1 MAEQTRHD
9 KQEIQRCFRTLKF
22 RLEDGRLETW
32 RTAARIQMWSL
43 GLCRIGQHPVVAVG
57 YDGNLEDRLGTALV
71 GRNQSYC
78 GMKTDPGTV
87 HGRPA

>member
-1 MAEQTRHD
+1 MAEQKHHD

-22 RLEDGRLETW
+22 RLEDGRLGTW
-32 RTAARIQMWSL
+32 RMAARIHMWSL
-43 GLCRIGQHPVVAVG
+43 GLCRIGQHSVVAVG